1 MSSGHYFFLSKSP
14 HYAIISF
21 SKIVPFMILFLA
33 SLPCQ
38 HIGFNP
44 VLMGIEQTAPGMG
57 HDPIAVLSSFRIR
70 EATTS
75 SFLRQMKDR
84 VCRMPQGR
92 QRGEQISAMSR
103 LGGHGEKMGSCIGMC
118 SWWTVCL
125 RAVDIS
131 LLVYSIFPEEWKH
144 WATVTVPS
152 PSNHRHYSTGLSE
165 REEDLTDSSLE
176 GEREAMKS
184 DSTFLKQAKDNVT
197 KSQSPTGSYR
207 KGTSIILQIH
217 VLRCDHRLQFCCY
230 RMGGGRG

>member
-1 MSSGHYFFLSKSP
+1 MCSGHYFFLSKSP

-75 SFLRQMKDR
+75 FFLRQMKDR

-103 LGGHGEKMGSCIGMC
+103 LGGHSENMGSCIGMC

-125 RAVDIS
+125 HAVDIS
-131 LLVYSIFPEEWKH
+131 LLVYSISPEEWKH

-165 REEDLTDSSLE
+165 RAEDLIDSSLE
-176 GEREAMKS
+176 GEREAMKKWLHLFKTS
-184 DSTFLKQAKDNVT
+184 KRQCDKI
-197 KSQSPTGSYR
+197 PEPYR
-207 KGTSIILQIH
+207 KL
-217 VLRCDHRLQFCCY
+217 
-230 RMGGGRG
+230 